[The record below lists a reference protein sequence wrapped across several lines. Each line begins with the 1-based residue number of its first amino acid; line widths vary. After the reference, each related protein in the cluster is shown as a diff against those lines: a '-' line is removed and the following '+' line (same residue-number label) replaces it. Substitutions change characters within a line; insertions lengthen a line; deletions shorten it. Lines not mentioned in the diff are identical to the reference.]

1 MSRKKPTMGKK
12 FWQYMYI
19 KSRKKD
25 TINIAALIN
34 SSGEEVIDSKG
45 KVDILNQQYDSVF
58 TDENMLEIP
67 ELGDNSISDIGKLT
81 VTENGVN
88 KLLKNLN
95 ITKAIGPDL
104 IPSRV
109 LKEAAGQIKPFLTR
123 IFNQTLESGEA
134 PADWRQANITAIY
147 KKGLH
152 TQAVNYR
159 PVSLMSVC
167 CKIMEHIIFHHI
179 MSHLDEHNILVDHQ
193 HGFRQHRSCETQLR

>member
-67 ELGDNSISDIGKLT
+67 ELSDSSIPDIGKLT
-81 VTENGVN
+81 VTENEVN
-88 KLLKNLN
+88 KLLKNLD
-95 ITKAIGPDL
+95 IAKAIGPDQ
-104 IPSRV
+104 IQSWV
-109 LKEAAGQIKPFLTR
+109 LKEAADQIKPFLTR
-123 IFNQTLESGEA
+123 ICNQTLESGEA
-134 PADWRQANITAIY
+134 PADWRQANITTIY
-147 KKGLH
+147 KKGLRN
-152 TQAVNYR
+152 QAVNYR
-159 PVSLMSVC
+159 SVSPTSVC
-167 CKIMEHIIFHHI
+167 CKMMEHIIFHHI

-193 HGFRQHRSCETQLR
+193 HGFRKQNRSHGH